1 MKQSKW
7 ASMAESMISTA
18 VGFGISLV
26 AQIVFLPMLG
36 VTVTLSQNI
45 TFAIIMTVISI
56 ARGYILRRVFEHFG
70 IRSKLSP
77 FVHAVIAE
85 RKRQIEVEGWDTLH
99 DDTEHAPGA
108 LAHAGSA
115 YARTAHVHLDPETAV
130 AIARNPR
137 LFLPNAWP
145 WASEWFKPTGF
156 RRDLV
161 KACALIVAE
170 GEKFD
175 RNRKRKSAQ
184 KEAA

>member
-7 ASMAESMISTA
+7 ASMAESVISTA
-18 VGFGISLV
+18 VGFGISLA

-36 VTVTLSQNI
+36 VSITISQNI
-45 TFAIIMTVISI
+45 TFAIIMTAISI

-77 FVHAVIAE
+77 FVQAVIAE
-85 RKRQIEVEGWDTLH
+85 RKRQIEVEGWDAHH
-99 DDTEHAPGA
+99 DDTEHVPGA
-108 LAHAGSA
+108 LAQAGSA
-115 YARTAHVHLDPETAV
+115 YARRAHVHLDPDTAG
-130 AIARNPR
+130 AFARAPR
-137 LFLPNAWP
+137 LFMPNEWP
-145 WASEWFKPTGF
+145 WESEWFKPTGF

-161 KACALIVAE
+161 KAGALIVAE